1 MLRKLLL
8 IGLVTSFL
16 SSVGY
21 ADTYHRSRGFKFVP
35 PNNTFFRKPAVKP
48 RSTGL
53 MKVSQGPEKKPG
65 FMLFKK

>member
-21 ADTYHRSRGFKFVP
+21 GDTYHRSRGFQFVK
-35 PNNTFFRKPAVKP
+35 PNNTFFRKPTIKP
-48 RSTGL
+48 QSTGI
-53 MKVSQGPEKKPG
+53 MKVSKGPEKKPG